1 MLFLALKK
9 VLMVKS
15 TPCQIRFSPTDK
27 KIPLIWIPLIWM
39 FHSRTFNNKINQLH
53 EKALGIVHGDLK
65 SKFDKLDKL
74 LEKDGSFSIRHR
86 NIQMLATEIFN
97 F

>member
-1 MLFLALKK
+1 
-9 VLMVKS
+9 
-15 TPCQIRFSPTDK
+15 
-27 KIPLIWIPLIWM
+27 M

-53 EKALGIVHGDLK
+53 EKALRILHGDFK

>member
-1 MLFLALKK
+1 
-9 VLMVKS
+9 
-15 TPCQIRFSPTDK
+15 
-27 KIPLIWIPLIWM
+27 M

-53 EKALGIVHGDLK
+53 EKALRIVHGDSK

-86 NIQMLATEIFN
+86 NIQMLAIEIFN